1 MREYAVVCPGQ
12 GAQSPDMFELV
23 VTHPRG
29 RAVLDTFQAELGRD
43 LVAEARAGGDL
54 RPNAWA
60 QPGGL
65 ASSISRARIA
75 ATRAVVAT
83 SQAPAQLQADSSPTL

>member
-1 MREYAVVCPGQ
+1 M
-12 GAQSPDMFELV
+12 
-23 VTHPRG
+23 
-29 RAVLDTFQAELGRD
+29 
-43 LVAEARAGGDL
+43 
-54 RPNAWA
+54 A